1 MTRMIFGGEKP
12 KSKKFGLRFGRTNS
26 GRGSRPYSG
35 SKPHFADDD
44 LLISGMVASI
54 WYAIKSSLLIREKIG
69 VGDCINNGSA
79 GQEKMRYMY

>member
-44 LLISGMVASI
+44 LRNGRIYLVRNQIVAPDKGKDRGGRL
-54 WYAIKSSLLIREKIG
+54 Y
-69 VGDCINNGSA
+69 
-79 GQEKMRYMY
+79 

>member
-1 MTRMIFGGEKP
+1 MIFGGEKP

-44 LLISGMVASI
+44 LLTRNGRIYLVRNQIVAPD
-54 WYAIKSSLLIREKIG
+54 KGKDRGKIHAYRDT
-69 VGDCINNGSA
+69 VS
-79 GQEKMRYMY
+79 

>member
-44 LLISGMVASI
+44 LLTRNGRIYLVRNQIVAPDKGKDRGGRL
-54 WYAIKSSLLIREKIG
+54 Y
-69 VGDCINNGSA
+69 
-79 GQEKMRYMY
+79 